1 MPPEAEPLR
10 AEPAEAP
17 RVPGESPPSAAPEA
31 PGDSLPSAAA
41 NLRSSVAHGATEER
55 RFEPSDGRRPLSLLT
70 GWGRTAPTAARL
82 VRLERPGDAADAL
95 ASPPERGVIAR
106 GLGRS
111 YGDAAQNAGGA
122 VLDGTGLDRIEAVD
136 LVAGTVTAG
145 GGVSLDR
152 LMRTLVPLG
161 WFPAVTPGTRHVTVG
176 GAIAADIHGKNH
188 HRDGSFA
195 EHVSSLTLAAPA
207 GRFELDP
214 KGDADHPG
222 ARGCPPEMNSFRRE
236 LYWATAGGMGLT
248 GVVTSA
254 TLRLTPV
261 ETSRIRVDTERA
273 ADLDDA
279 LARMESGDDGYR
291 YSVAWIDCLARGRTL
306 GRSVLTRGD
315 HAVLDDLPAADR
327 RPERAL
333 AFGPPE
339 RLSAPPWVPPGLLNR
354 LTVRAFNEAWFRK
367 APRSERGR
375 IVPLH
380 AFFHPLDGMTGWNRI
395 YGALGFVQYQF
406 VVPFGPSGEAAL
418 RTAVERLSSAGSASF
433 LAVLKRFGP
442 SDPGP
447 LSFPAPGWTLA
458 LDIPAAAPGLAQLLD
473 GLDELVAAA
482 GGRVYLAKD
491 ARLRPELLPVMYP
504 RLDEWRAVQRR
515 VDPDGV
521 LRSDLAR
528 RLHLTGP
535 DRP

>member
-1 MPPEAEPLR
+1 MPPE
-10 AEPAEAP
+10 
-17 RVPGESPPSAAPEA
+17 
-31 PGDSLPSAAA
+31 
-41 NLRSSVAHGATEER
+41 
-55 RFEPSDGRRPLSLLT
+55 PSDAPTLLT
-70 GWGRTAPTAARL
+70 GWGRTAPTAAAL
-82 VRLERPGDAADAL
+82 IPLAHADDADAAL

-122 VLDGTGLDRIEAVD
+122 VLDGTGLDRVEAVD
-136 LVAGTVTAG
+136 LAAGTVTAG

-152 LMRTLVPLG
+152 LMRALVPLG
-161 WFPAVTPGTRHVTVG
+161 WFPAVTPGTRHVTIG

-195 EHVSSLTLAAPA
+195 EHVASLTLAAPA
-207 GRFELDP
+207 GRVALDP
-214 KGDADHPG
+214 KGDADDS
-222 ARGCPPEMNSFRRE
+222 ERRD
-236 LYWATAGGMGLT
+236 LFWATAGGMGLT

-279 LARMESGDDGYR
+279 MARMESGDAGYR
-291 YSVAWIDCLARGRTL
+291 YSVAWIDCLARGRAL

-315 HAVLDDLPAADR
+315 HATVDDLPADQR

-333 AFGPPE
+333 AFGPAE

-367 APRSERGR
+367 APRFEQGR

-380 AFFHPLDGMTGWNRI
+380 AFFHPLDGVGSWNRI
-395 YGALGFVQYQF
+395 YGPRGFVQYQF
-406 VVPFGPSGEAAL
+406 VVPFGADGERAL
-418 RTAVERLSSAGSASF
+418 RTAVERLSSAGAASF
-433 LAVLKRFGP
+433 LAVLKRFGAA
-442 SDPGP
+442 DPGP

-458 LDIPAAAPGLAQLLD
+458 LDIPAAAPGLAGLLD

-491 ARLRPELLPVMYP
+491 SRLRPELLPVMYP
-504 RLDEWRAVQRR
+504 RLPEWRAVRAKA
-515 VDPDGV
+515 DPQGV

-528 RLHLTGP
+528 RLRLIEEKAP
-535 DRP
+535 

>member
-1 MPPEAEPLR
+1 MRPSGSDAR
-10 AEPAEAP
+10 AE
-17 RVPGESPPSAAPEA
+17 
-31 PGDSLPSAAA
+31 
-41 NLRSSVAHGATEER
+41 
-55 RFEPSDGRRPLSLLT
+55 LS
-70 GWGRTAPTAARL
+70 GWGRTAPTAATL
-82 VRLERPGDAADAL
+82 THVEHEDDVQGVL
-95 ASPPERGVIAR
+95 ASSPPRGVIAR

-111 YGDAAQNAGGA
+111 YGDAAQNAGGV

-136 LVAGTVTAG
+136 LAAGTVTAG

-195 EHVSSLTLAAPA
+195 EHVASLTLAAPA
-207 GRFELDP
+207 GRFILDP
-214 KGDADHPG
+214 KGDADD
-222 ARGCPPEMNSFRRE
+222 PERQDLF
-236 LYWATAGGMGLT
+236 WATAGGMGLT
-248 GVVTSA
+248 GIVTSA
-254 TLRLTPV
+254 VLRLTPV

-279 LARMESGDDGYR
+279 MGRMESGDANYR
-291 YSVAWIDCLARGRTL
+291 YSVAWIDCLARGRAL

-315 HAVLDDLPAADR
+315 HATVDDLPYDER

-333 AFGPPE
+333 AFGPTE

-367 APRSERGR
+367 APRSEQGR
-375 IVPLH
+375 VVPLH
-380 AFFHPLDGMTGWNRI
+380 AFFHPLDGVGGWNRI
-395 YGALGFVQYQF
+395 YGPRGFVQYQF
-406 VVPFGPSGEAAL
+406 VVPFGPEGETAL
-418 RTAVERLSSAGSASF
+418 RTAVERLSSAGAASF
-433 LAVLKRFGP
+433 LAVLKRFGAA
-442 SDPGP
+442 DPGP

-458 LDIPAAAPGLAQLLD
+458 LDIPAAASGLAGLLD

-491 ARLRPELLPVMYP
+491 SRLRPELLPVMYP
-504 RLDEWRAVQRR
+504 RLPEWRAARGR
-515 VDPDGV
+515 VDPAGV

-528 RLHLTGP
+528 RLHLIEEGAS
-535 DRP
+535 

>member
-1 MPPEAEPLR
+1 MPPDTP
-10 AEPAEAP
+10 
-17 RVPGESPPSAAPEA
+17 
-31 PGDSLPSAAA
+31 D
-41 NLRSSVAHGATEER
+41 R
-55 RFEPSDGRRPLSLLT
+55 RILLS
-70 GWGRTAPTAARL
+70 GWGRTAMTAA
-82 VRLERPGDAADAL
+82 VVTRLEQAGDADVAL
-95 ASPPERGVIAR
+95 ASPPARGVIPR

-111 YGDAAQNAGGA
+111 YGDAAQNAGGV

-136 LVAGTVTAG
+136 LAAGTVTAG

-152 LMRTLVPLG
+152 LMRALVPLG
-161 WFPAVTPGTRHVTVG
+161 WFPAVSPGTRHVTVG

-195 EHVSSLTLAAPA
+195 EHVSSLTLVAPA

-214 KGDADHPG
+214 KGEAESTG
-222 ARGCPPEMNSFRRE
+222 GRGRPLETIIDGRDLF
-236 LYWATAGGMGLT
+236 WATAGGMGLT

-279 LARMESGDDGYR
+279 LARMESGDTGYR
-291 YSVAWIDCLARGRTL
+291 YSVAWIDCLARGRAL

-315 HAVLDDLPAADR
+315 HADLDDLPAPDR

-333 AFGPPE
+333 AFGPAE
-339 RLSAPPWVPPGLLNR
+339 RLSAPPWVPSGMLNR
-354 LTVRAFNEAWFRK
+354 RTVRAFNEAWFRK

-375 IVPLH
+375 VVPLH
-380 AFFHPLDGMTGWNRI
+380 AFFHPLDGVANWNRI
-395 YGALGFVQYQF
+395 YGPRGFVQYQF
-406 VVPFGPSGEAAL
+406 VVPFGRDGEAAL
-418 RTAVERLSSAGSASF
+418 RTAVERLSAAGSASF

-442 SDPGP
+442 ADPGP

-458 LDIPAAAPGLAQLLD
+458 LDIPAGVPGLAELLD
-473 GLDELVAAA
+473 GLDALVAAA

-504 RLDEWRAVQRR
+504 RLDEWRAVQARA
-515 VDPDGV
+515 DPAGV

-528 RLHLTGP
+528 RLGLIEEKSP
-535 DRP
+535 

>member
-1 MPPEAEPLR
+1 MS
-10 AEPAEAP
+10 P
-17 RVPGESPPSAAPEA
+17 RVPDART
-31 PGDSLPSAAA
+31 L
-41 NLRSSVAHGATEER
+41 
-55 RFEPSDGRRPLSLLT
+55 LS
-70 GWGRTAPTAARL
+70 GWGRTAFTAAAVTRL
-82 VRLERPGDAADAL
+82 ADADAADAAL
-95 ASPPERGVIAR
+95 ASPPARGVIPR

-111 YGDAAQNAGGA
+111 YGDAAQNAGGL

-136 LVAGTVTAG
+136 LAAGTVTAG

-176 GAIAADIHGKNH
+176 GAVAADIHGKNH

-195 EHVSSLTLAAPA
+195 EHVASLTLAAPA

-214 KGDADHPG
+214 KGDAESPG
-222 ARGCPPEMNSFRRE
+222 VWGCPPETISDSQGLF
-236 LYWATAGGMGLT
+236 WSTAGGMGLT

-273 ADLDDA
+273 ADLDDV
-279 LARMESGDDGYR
+279 LARMESGDDAYR
-291 YSVAWIDCLARGRTL
+291 YSVAWIDCLARGRAL

-315 HAVLDDLPAADR
+315 HAAPADLPAGER

-339 RLSAPPWVPPGLLNR
+339 RLSAPPWVPGGLLNR
-354 LTVRAFNEAWFRK
+354 LSVRAFNEAWFRK
-367 APRSERGR
+367 APRHERGR

-380 AFFHPLDGMTGWNRI
+380 SFFHPLDGLAGWNRI
-395 YGALGFVQYQF
+395 YGPRGFVQYQF
-406 VVPFGPSGEAAL
+406 VVPFGPSGEQAL
-418 RTAVERLSSAGSASF
+418 RTAVERVSSAGTASF

-442 SDPGP
+442 ANQGP

-458 LDIPAAAPGLAQLLD
+458 LDIPAAAPGLARLLD
-473 GLDELVAAA
+473 GLDELVASA

-504 RLDEWRAVQRR
+504 RLGEWRAVQAKADPQR
-515 VDPDGV
+515 V
-521 LRSDLAR
+521 LCSDLSR
-528 RLHLTGP
+528 RLRLLEDGP
-535 DRP
+535 P

>member
-1 MPPEAEPLR
+1 
-10 AEPAEAP
+10 
-17 RVPGESPPSAAPEA
+17 
-31 PGDSLPSAAA
+31 
-41 NLRSSVAHGATEER
+41 
-55 RFEPSDGRRPLSLLT
+55 
-70 GWGRTAPTAARL
+70 
-82 VRLERPGDAADAL
+82 
-95 ASPPERGVIAR
+95 VIAR

-111 YGDAAQNAGGA
+111 YGDAAQNAGGLVVDA
-122 VLDGTGLDRIEAVD
+122 TGLDRIEAVN
-136 LVAGTVTAG
+136 LGAGTVTAG

-195 EHVSSLTLAAPA
+195 QHVEDIVLVA
-207 GRFELDP
+207 P
-214 KGDADHPG
+214 KGRYELSPARDADL
-222 ARGCPPEMNSFRRE
+222 F
-236 LYWATAGGMGLT
+236 WATAGGMGLT

-315 HAVLDDLPAADR
+315 HATIAELPAVDR

-333 AFGPPE
+333 AFGPAE
-339 RLSAPPWVPPGLLNR
+339 RLAAPPWLPPGVLNR
-354 LTVRAFNEAWFRK
+354 LTVRAFNELWFRK
-367 APRSERGR
+367 APRHERGR
-375 IVPLH
+375 VEPLH
-380 AFFHPLDGMTGWNRI
+380 TFFHPLDGMTGWNRI
-395 YGALGFVQYQF
+395 YGPRGFVQYQF
-406 VVPFGPSGEAAL
+406 VVPFGADGETAL
-418 RTAVERLSSAGSASF
+418 RRALERLSSAGAASF

-442 SDPGP
+442 SSPGM

-458 LDIPAAAPGLAQLLD
+458 LDIPAGVAGLAGLLD
-473 GLDELVAAA
+473 GLDDLVAAA

-491 ARLRPELLPVMYP
+491 ARLRPELLSGMYP
-504 RLDEWRAVQRR
+504 RLSEWRAVRAG
-515 VDPDGV
+515 VDPGGV

-528 RLHLTGP
+528 RLHLLDEGAP
-535 DRP
+535 